1 MTSQE
6 FEKREL
12 PRICRQARIICNS
25 VQSVE
30 MTYTLFVDISRV
42 HIQRHGKTLLWP
54 KWTDSAERAAVWTS
68 GYPSST
74 CLNDELLAVK
84 ACKRTVICAGSVVC
98 TLMDTLP
105 SRDQIPKHCWQGK
118 KQFGGEKKKATPL
131 SAWDAFKREDGF
143 PLQTGL
149 FGAVSLG
156 NQDEM
161 PRSLYLHELGIQ
173 KKEKEKKSLCV
184 CFFMW
189 SRTLYRRIVS
199 CMCGKASV
207 TRSGEKPEN
216 RAVELDQGLCLSLQK
231 QSTCWNTGP
240 FAISLISFKLL
251 MLTLLLS

>member
-118 KQFGGEKKKATPL
+118 KQFGGEKKKRPRCLRGMHSKEKMDFHFRRDCLEL
-131 SAWDAFKREDGF
+131 SASATKTRCRGACIFMSWEFKKKRKKKKACVCAFSCEAGHCTEGLYHVCVVKPLWREVGR
-143 PLQTGL
+143 
-149 FGAVSLG
+149 
-156 NQDEM
+156 NQKT
-161 PRSLYLHELGIQ
+161 ELLSWT
-173 KKEKEKKSLCV
+173 KASASLCRNKALV
-184 CFFMW
+184 E
-189 SRTLYRRIVS
+189 TLD
-199 CMCGKASV
+199 
-207 TRSGEKPEN
+207 
-216 RAVELDQGLCLSLQK
+216 LLQFHLFHLN
-231 QSTCWNTGP
+231 C
-240 FAISLISFKLL
+240 
-251 MLTLLLS
+251 